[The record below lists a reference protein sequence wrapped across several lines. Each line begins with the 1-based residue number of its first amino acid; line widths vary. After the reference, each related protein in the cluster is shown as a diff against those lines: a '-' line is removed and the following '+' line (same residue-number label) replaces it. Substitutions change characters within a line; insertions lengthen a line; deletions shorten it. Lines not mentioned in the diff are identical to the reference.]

1 MCGVDLFESAG
12 ACSFAI
18 SFLTQA
24 NKVYSTYAILYL
36 PERKS
41 RNLYSSHR
49 AGFLD
54 PFISIL
60 SMYGMCW

>member
-1 MCGVDLFESAG
+1 VCGVDLFESAG
-12 ACSFAI
+12 CSVAI

-49 AGFLD
+49 AGFLG
-54 PFISIL
+54 PLISI
-60 SMYGMCW
+60 SI